1 MGLDTFRQVTTS
13 PGSARGTGSAGAG
26 ARTRDDIE
34 RAHLVDPTDRTWSID
49 RASVSPELG
58 ELARRFWIPVWDVPE
73 GRDSVQRVLQYPVC
87 LLVVS
92 DGYARF
98 HGVVSGLSHT
108 MLTGRGW
115 AVGLMFQP
123 AAGHLLTG
131 EPVRRMTDRWVELS
145 TLPTLDGAGLTRRV
159 RAAMDPDPRD
169 PDAQA
174 EARAHVEDA
183 LRSLLPVDEE
193 GRLVNAVVEEVETSP
208 ELLRVD
214 ELCARFDMAERTLQ
228 RLLHKRIGL
237 GPKWLIR
244 RRRLQEAADRLR
256 DAEAGLASIAAELGY
271 ADQAHF
277 TRDFRKATGL
287 TPGEFAARFR

>member
-1 MGLDTFRQVTTS
+1 MTTPS
-13 PGSARGTGSAGAG
+13 GKG
-26 ARTRDDIE
+26 RTAARDDIE
-34 RAHLVDPTDRTWSID
+34 RAHLVDPTDRTWSIA
-49 RASVSPELG
+49 RASVSPDLT
-58 ELARRFWIPVWDVPE
+58 ELARRFWMPVWDVPE
-73 GRDSVQRVLQYPVC
+73 GLDSVQRVLQYPVC

-92 DGYARF
+92 DSYARF
-98 HGVVSGLSHT
+98 YGVVSGLSHT

-115 AVGLMFQP
+115 AVGLMLQP

-131 EPVRRMTDRWVELS
+131 EPVRRMTDRFVDVA
-145 TLPTLDGAGLTRRV
+145 TLPTLDGSSVTREVRV
-159 RAAMDPDPRD
+159 AMGTDPHS

-174 EARAHVEDA
+174 RAREVVEDA
-183 LRSLLPVDEE
+183 LRPLLPVDDE
-193 GRLVNAVVEEVETSP
+193 GRFVNAIVEHVESSP

-214 ELCARFDMAERTLQ
+214 DLCARFDIGERTLQ

-256 DAEAGLASIAAELGY
+256 DTDAELAGIAVDLGY

-277 TRDFRKATGL
+277 TRDFRTVTGL